1 MIQLVE
7 ANWPLFVIALIV
19 GLLIAWYIFVATRRT
34 TVETDRTDVLDEG
47 RGPAARNQALIDAP
61 SAAAPSVVEPPASQR
76 DNPLAGT
83 QPATRETVAVQ
94 PTEVNP
100 VAPTASPVMANTV
113 RPVAPETAGT
123 GDGDDLTRIKG
134 VGPKLRT
141 ILAEHGVTQFQEI
154 AQWTDAD
161 IDAIDAKLGK
171 FQGRIRRDAWVPQA
185 QMLQSGDTAG
195 YESQFGKL

>member
-7 ANWPLFVIALIV
+7 ANWPLFVIALII
-19 GLLIAWYIFVATRRT
+19 GLLVAWYIFVALRRT
-34 TVETDRTDVLDEG
+34 SVDTDRTDVLDEG

-61 SAAAPSVVEPPASQR
+61 PAADAPPLPASGT

-83 QPATRETVAVQ
+83 QPSNRETVAVR

-100 VAPTASPVMANTV
+100 VGPTESPVMANTA
-113 RPVAPETAGT
+113 RPVAPEQAGT

-134 VGPKLRT
+134 VGPKLQA
-141 ILAEHGVTQFQEI
+141 ILAEHGVTRFAQI
-154 AQWTDAD
+154 ADWTDAD

-185 QMLQSGDTAG
+185 QMLQSGDTAA
-195 YESQFGKL
+195 YEDRFGKL